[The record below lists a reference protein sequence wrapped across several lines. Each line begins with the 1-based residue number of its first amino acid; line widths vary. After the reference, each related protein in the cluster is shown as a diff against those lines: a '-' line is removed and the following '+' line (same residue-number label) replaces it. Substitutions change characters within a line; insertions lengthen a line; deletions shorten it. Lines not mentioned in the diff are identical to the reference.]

1 MGSVMKRKNG
11 RTVIQWIDGSGR
23 QRQETLPRNGK
34 DGKPLTEKGAE
45 RKGRNRL
52 VDYEGKARRPRQ
64 GLEPLPTAS
73 LDMLF
78 DQLVDWWWESHG
90 QALKSPAIR
99 GFLKKHLSPKL
110 GRLPLREVTTVK
122 IEGVLTEK
130 EAKGE
135 LSGRSLNHLRGFM
148 HNIYEFARKDGGPWA
163 GRANPVA
170 DVSRRKQE
178 EPARNIL
185 TVPEFEPVL
194 DKTPSNWRGP
204 VATAVYGGLREG
216 EIFGLLKAD
225 LDFDAL
231 ELRVHRSWDAERTKD
246 NKVARIPIVPQLVPF
261 LREAMKSPGVFVFP
275 KADGSM
281 QPRKLRLGKILRRAI
296 AAAGLLEGY
305 EHRCR
310 AWRCGWREQRQDLTA
325 PATCPRCG
333 KPTAWSRPIPRH
345 VRFHDTRHS
354 FGTAVVRAA
363 GTAVAQKAL
372 RHSDVRLTIHTYG
385 HLDTKDV
392 RAGLTGAFGTPSGTT
407 SAGGAD
413 CTELQSTEKS
423 PGDATRTAPG
433 TAGNQRKS
441 PATPRESRGQ
451 VMVGETG
458 FEPATPWSR
467 RAEGRSVQRGTGSPG
482 VVSLRQHWGRR
493 WRGITYGGTASTGC
507 DAVWCISAAGR
518 ARCVADGS

>member
-1 MGSVMKRKNG
+1 
-11 RTVIQWIDGSGR
+11 
-23 QRQETLPRNGK
+23 
-34 DGKPLTEKGAE
+34 
-45 RKGRNRL
+45 
-52 VDYEGKARRPRQ
+52 
-64 GLEPLPTAS
+64 
-73 LDMLF
+73 
-78 DQLVDWWWESHG
+78 
-90 QALKSPAIR
+90 
-99 GFLKKHLSPKL
+99 
-110 GRLPLREVTTVK
+110 
-122 IEGVLTEK
+122 
-130 EAKGE
+130 
-135 LSGRSLNHLRGFM
+135 M

-163 GRANPVA
+163 GRTNPVA
-170 DVSRRKQE
+170 DVRRRKQE

-194 DKTPSNWRGP
+194 DKTPSTWRGP

-225 LDFDAL
+225 VDFDAQ

-281 QPRKLRLGKILRRAI
+281 QPRKLRLGTLLRRAI

-310 AWRCGWREQRQDLTA
+310 AWRCGWREQRQDPTA

-333 KPTAWSRPIPRH
+333 KPTAWPKPIPRH

-392 RAGLTGAFGTPSGTT
+392 RAGLTGAFGTPSGNT
-407 SAGGAD
+407 SAGGAN
-413 CTELQSTEKS
+413 CTELQSSETS
-423 PGDATRTAPG
+423 PGNPFRTAPG

-441 PATPRESRGQ
+441 PATLEESQGQ

-467 RAEGRSVQRGTGSPG
+467 RAECRSARVAPGHLASYPVDKTGVDGDAGSHTVAPLPPVETPFG
-482 VVSLRQHWGRR
+482 AFVVR
-493 WRGITYGGTASTGC
+493 
-507 DAVWCISAAGR
+507 DAVGQLLTVREVAALLRVSR
-518 ARCVADGS
+518 ATIYRLVQTGALPTLRVSNSIRIPEMALALSGVAGFNLRGDDVETPPPLG